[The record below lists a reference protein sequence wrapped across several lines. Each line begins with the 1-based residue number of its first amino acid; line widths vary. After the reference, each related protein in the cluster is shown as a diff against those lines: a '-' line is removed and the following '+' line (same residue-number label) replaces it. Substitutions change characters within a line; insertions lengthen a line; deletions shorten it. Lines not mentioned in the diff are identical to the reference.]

1 MRDKYKTREEYPTIP
16 EVFLNRQIYPKVEE
30 AYSKISNEIY
40 NKFDVTV
47 QQVDESVDSY
57 INIPEIVEQ
66 KKIIDNYFS
75 LFSLEGNIG
84 EDEKSILPPDL
95 TIKILQEQL
104 EMNISCLNKACEE
117 ICKSKSIRIED
128 LGKELHENELLMK
141 EYTNIYTK
149 MIGNEEKKLFEKYN
163 ISMKIVQISVMK
175 HQSDSS
181 FLSQFEEILKKRKNE
196 YSKYGLDA

>member
-16 EVFLNRQIYPKVEE
+16 EIFLNRQIYPKVEE
-30 AYSKISNEIY
+30 AYAKIANEIY
-40 NKFDVTV
+40 KKFDVTV
-47 QQVDESVDSY
+47 EQVDESVESY

-66 KKIIDNYFS
+66 KKIIENYFS

-104 EMNISCLNKACEE
+104 EMNISCLTKASEE
-117 ICKSKSIRIED
+117 ICRNKSIRNED
-128 LGKELHENELLMK
+128 LGKELHESESLMK

-149 MIGNEEKKLFEKYN
+149 MIVKEEKKLFDKYN
-163 ISMKIVQISVMK
+163 INVKIIQISVMK
-175 HQSDSS
+175 HQSNSS
-181 FLSQFEEILKKRKNE
+181 FLSQFEEILKRRKNE